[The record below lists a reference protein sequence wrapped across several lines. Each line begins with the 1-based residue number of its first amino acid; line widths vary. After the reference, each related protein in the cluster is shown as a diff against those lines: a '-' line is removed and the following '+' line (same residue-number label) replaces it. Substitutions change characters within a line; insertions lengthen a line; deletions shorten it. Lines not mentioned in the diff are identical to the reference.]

1 MRKTVAL
8 VEDDRGLREQL
19 LEVLGTDAE
28 IQCLGVFGSAEDG
41 LKEIPRMKPDVVLM
55 DIQLPGMSG
64 IECVAELRRIMPSVN
79 IIMVTVYED
88 NGRIFKALKAGA
100 NGYIVKSRL
109 SADLLQAIRDV
120 FKGGAPMSIH
130 IARKVV
136 NYFHA
141 TGPSPTAE
149 KNLSDREDQVLTL
162 LASGFIYKEIGEQ
175 LNISVETVRS
185 HVKNICE
192 KMHVRSRIEA
202 VAKRHVDTK
211 KCQ

>member
-1 MRKTVAL
+1 MQKTVAL

-19 LEVLGTDAE
+19 LEVLGTDTD
-28 IQCLGVFGSAEDG
+28 IQCLGVFGSAEEG
-41 LKEIPRMKPDVVLM
+41 LKEIPLMKPDVVLM

-88 NGRIFKALKAGA
+88 NGRIFKALQAGA
-100 NGYIVKSRL
+100 NGYIIKSRL
-109 SADLLQAIRDV
+109 SEDLLQAIRDV

-136 NYFHA
+136 NYFHSM
-141 TGPSPTAE
+141 GPSRTAE
-149 KNLSDREDQVLTL
+149 KDLSAREDQVLKL
-162 LASGFIYKEIGEQ
+162 LASGFIYKEIGEK

-192 KMHVRSRIEA
+192 KMHVRNRIEA
-202 VAKRHVDTK
+202 VARRHMDMGS
-211 KCQ
+211 

>member
-1 MRKTVAL
+1 MQKTVAL

-79 IIMVTVYED
+79 VIMVTVYED

-100 NGYIVKSRL
+100 NGYIIKSRL
-109 SADLLQAIRDV
+109 SEDLLQAIRDV

-136 NYFHA
+136 NYFHSM
-141 TGPSPTAE
+141 GPSRTAD
-149 KNLSDREDQVLTL
+149 KDLSAREDQVLKL
-162 LASGFIYKEIGEQ
+162 LASGFIYKEIGEK

-192 KMHVRSRIEA
+192 KMHERGRIEA
-202 VAKRHVDTK
+202 VAKRHVDTEY
-211 KCQ
+211 